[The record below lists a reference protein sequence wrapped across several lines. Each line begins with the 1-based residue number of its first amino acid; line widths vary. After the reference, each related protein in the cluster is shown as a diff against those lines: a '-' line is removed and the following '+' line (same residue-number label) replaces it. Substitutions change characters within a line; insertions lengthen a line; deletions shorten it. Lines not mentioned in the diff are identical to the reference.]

1 MSLRPHITTL
11 LLIFGLLA
19 FGIAGLSIADMFV
32 PRPYDGVVLRQA
44 ATSEIVVSEVL
55 PDSSAERAGVLPGD
69 EIRGIGRQALAH
81 PRDAA
86 EVLEDYRIGQRV
98 PYLIKR
104 PGEKVF
110 EIEVELSRR
119 SLGDGTYFYISF
131 LGFAFFFIGF
141 FVLVRQPGLVASQVF
156 FFMACLFLLL
166 LVCRLRP
173 LSYSG
178 IDTAILSVGTG
189 ALLFLPS
196 AFLHFFLIFPRPV
209 WLRAMASEG
218 RWRPLTWL
226 FLGGGWPLVYILP
239 PLVLATARLFAR
251 KTEGSWLTDAPLT
264 SWWLLATFV
273 GLGFAG
279 LVANARRIQSSRER
293 RGMVLVL
300 LGSVFGLTPFALAS
314 VVLPNQASTMFFV
327 LGVVPLVLVPITFT
341 YAIVRFQLLDIRVIL
356 RRSLLYT
363 VTTALVTSLYA
374 GGIAMFNAFFRD
386 SALARGGYF
395 PIVLALAI
403 VVLFDPVRRR
413 VQNLIDRSFF
423 AERSR
428 LQDALKELTE
438 AMTAQSDLQAVVR
451 DLAERLPQ
459 ILDIRFCGLYMVR
472 HGQLERLAGPAE
484 LPPRLAALPE
494 LQRFLAR
501 RRGLHRLDQ
510 LGSLPLR
517 SPKVAQLVETLVDAG
532 VESLADLASRRRQ
545 IGLALFSPRQGQ
557 APLEPEEQELLE
569 RLLDQASIA
578 LETGLL
584 LEERTQQAE
593 LEREMEI
600 AASIQARLLPDRLQV
615 APGWQ
620 VAAQCRPARIVGGD
634 FFTQLPAMG
643 HDGGGAV
650 VYGDVAGKSVSGA
663 LMMMAAHEALHT
675 LSMAMDGSD
684 PARLFD
690 LANRRVYQLGKRNFV
705 AMAYLSVGD
714 EQGLLRYMVAGQ
726 PPPLLRRA
734 SGTVEELPM
743 VGHRLPVGAF
753 RHGGYQVSE
762 VRLEPGDIVLG
773 YSDGVTEARSS
784 DGDFFGED
792 RLLDVVATAVH
803 ADPEELVREVSL
815 AVEAFSDSN
824 TLYDDVTLVAV
835 ARTASSMS
843 SARDPDA
850 ADRAHRATGSDL
862 GRNTSASRSSKQESR
877 STGSTGSAGR
887 IE

>member
-11 LLIFGLLA
+11 LLVFGLLA
-19 FGIAGLSIADMFV
+19 FGVAGLSIADMFV
-32 PRPYDGVVLRQA
+32 PKPYDGVVLKKTA
-44 ATSEIVVSEVL
+44 ASEIVVSEVL
-55 PDSSAERAGVLPGD
+55 PGSSAERAGLRPGD
-69 EIRGIGRQALAH
+69 EIRGIARQALAD

-86 EVLEDYRIGQRV
+86 EVLGDYRIGQRV

-131 LGFAFFFIGF
+131 LGFAFFFVGF

-156 FFMACLFLLL
+156 FFMSCLFLLL

-173 LSYSG
+173 VSYSG
-178 IDTAILSVGTG
+178 IDTAILSVGTC
-189 ALLFLPS
+189 ALLFLPA

-209 WLRAMASEG
+209 WLESLHVEG
-218 RWRPLTWL
+218 RLRPLTWL
-226 FLGGGWPLVYILP
+226 FLGGGWPLLYLLP
-239 PLVLATARLFAR
+239 PLVFAASRVLTAEAGETWLA
-251 KTEGSWLTDAPLT
+251 DAPVT

-273 GLGFAG
+273 GLGLLG
-279 LVANARRIQSSRER
+279 MVANARRIQSARER

-300 LGSVFGLTPFALAS
+300 LGSVFGLTPFAVAS
-314 VVLPNQASTMFFV
+314 VALPSQTSTTFFFF
-327 LGVVPLVLVPITFT
+327 GVVPLVLVPITFT

-386 SALARGGYF
+386 SALATGGYF
-395 PIVLALAI
+395 PIILALAI

-413 VQNLIDRSFF
+413 VQALIDRSFF

-438 AMTAQSDLQAVVR
+438 AMTAQSDLHAVVR
-451 DLAERLPQ
+451 DLAQRLPE
-459 ILDIRFCGLYMVR
+459 ILDLRFCGLYMLR
-472 HGQLERLAGPAE
+472 HGRLERIAGPDH
-484 LPPRLAALPE
+484 LPAKLRALPE

-517 SPKVAQLVETLVDAG
+517 SPKVAAWVEELANAG

-545 IGLALFSPRQGQ
+545 IGLALFSERQGQ

-600 AASIQARLLPDRLQV
+600 AASIQARLLPDRLEV
-615 APGWQ
+615 APGWR
-620 VAAQCRPARIVGGD
+620 VAAECRPARIVGGD

-643 HDGGGAV
+643 HERGGAV

-684 PARLFD
+684 PGRLFD

-705 AMAYLSVGD
+705 ALAYFSVD
-714 EQGLLRYMVAGQ
+714 EAENRLRYLVAGQ
-726 PPPLLRRA
+726 PPPLLRRVD
-734 SGTVEELPM
+734 GTVVELPLG
-743 VGHRLPVGAF
+743 GHRLPVGAF
-753 RHGGYQVSE
+753 RDGGYEVSE
-762 VRLEPGDIVLG
+762 IHLEPGEVVLG
-773 YSDGVTEARSS
+773 YSDGVTEARSP
-784 DGDFFGED
+784 DGEFFGDE
-792 RLLDVVATAVH
+792 RLVDVVSTAVS
-803 ADPEELVREVSL
+803 ATPEDLVREVSR
-815 AVEAFSDSN
+815 AVLAFSDSS
-824 TLYDDVTLVAV
+824 TLYDDVTLVAIGR
-835 ARTASSMS
+835 ADRSSRQGGGS
-843 SARDPDA
+843 EPDPDPE
-850 ADRAHRATGSDL
+850 
-862 GRNTSASRSSKQESR
+862 RNTLLSRSSKEEDR
-877 STGSTGSAGR
+877 SPAPSADDPPRR
-887 IE
+887 IP

>member
-32 PRPYDGVVLRQA
+32 PRPYDGVVLEKTA
-44 ATSEIVVSEVL
+44 ASAIVISEVL
-55 PDSSAERAGVLPGD
+55 PGSSAERAGLRPGD
-69 EIRGIGRQALAH
+69 EIRGIARQALTD

-86 EVLEDYRIGQRV
+86 DVLDDYRIGQWV

-119 SLGDGTYFYISF
+119 SLGNGTYFYISV
-131 LGFAFFFIGF
+131 LGFAFFFVGF

-156 FFMACLFLLL
+156 FFMTCLFLLL

-173 LSYSG
+173 VSYSG
-178 IDTAILSVGTG
+178 VDTAVLSVGTC
-189 ALLFLPS
+189 ALLFLPA
-196 AFLHFFLIFPRPV
+196 AFLHFFLIFPRPM
-209 WLRAMASEG
+209 WLEAMAAEG
-218 RWRPLTWL
+218 RYRLLTWL
-226 FLGGGWPLVYILP
+226 FLGGGWPLVYVLP
-239 PLVLATARLFAR
+239 PLVFAASRIFTPDSGETWLAY
-251 KTEGSWLTDAPLT
+251 APLT

-273 GLGFAG
+273 GLGLAG
-279 LVANARRIQSSRER
+279 LVANARRTRSSRER

-300 LGSVFGLTPFALAS
+300 IGSVFGLTPFAVAS
-314 VVLPNQASTMFFV
+314 VALPSQTSTTFFF

-386 SALARGGYF
+386 SALAGGGYF
-395 PIVLALAI
+395 PIILALAI

-451 DLAERLPQ
+451 DLAQRLPQ
-459 ILDIRFCGLYMVR
+459 ILDIRFCGLYMLR
-472 HGQLERLAGPAE
+472 HGRLERIAGPE
-484 LPPRLAALPE
+484 QLPERLVALPE
-494 LQRFLAR
+494 LQRYLAR

-517 SPKVAQLVETLVDAG
+517 SPKVAELLEQLADAG

-600 AASIQARLLPDRLQV
+600 AASIQARLLPDRLEV
-615 APGWQ
+615 APGWR
-620 VAAQCRPARIVGGD
+620 VAAECRPARIVGGD

-643 HDGGGAV
+643 HEGGGAV

-705 AMAYLSVGD
+705 ALAYFSVG
-714 EQGLLRYMVAGQ
+714 EEEGVLRYLVAGQ
-726 PPPLLRRA
+726 PAPLLRRNDGA
-734 SGTVEELPM
+734 VEELPLG
-743 VGHRLPVGAF
+743 GHRLPVGAF
-753 RHGGYQVSE
+753 RRGGYAVSE
-762 VRLEPGDIVLG
+762 VRLEPGDVVLG
-773 YSDGVTEARSS
+773 YSDGVTEARSAA
-784 DGDFFGED
+784 GEFFGEE
-792 RLLDVVATAVH
+792 RLVDVVATCVGAEP
-803 ADPEELVREVSL
+803 ADLVREVSK
-815 AVEAFSDSN
+815 AVESFSDSM
-824 TLYDDVTLVAV
+824 LYDDVTLVAV
-835 ARTASSMS
+835 ARAGRSADGRRSPETSSS
-843 SARDPDA
+843 DPE
-850 ADRAHRATGSDL
+850 
-862 GRNTSASRSSKQESR
+862 RNTSQSRSSKEEGRAVSEVN
-877 STGSTGSAGR
+877 SDPGAGFPGR

>member
-11 LLIFGLLA
+11 LLVFGLLA
-19 FGIAGLSIADMFV
+19 FGVAGLSIADMFL
-32 PRPYDGVVLRQA
+32 PKPYDGVVLKKTA
-44 ATSEIVVSEVL
+44 ASEIVVSEVI
-55 PDSSAERAGVLPGD
+55 PGSSAERAGLRAGD
-69 EIRGIGRQALAH
+69 EIRGIARQALTD

-86 EVLEDYRIGQRV
+86 EVLGEYRVGQRV

-104 PGEKVF
+104 QGEKV
-110 EIEVELSRR
+110 IVLEVELGRR
-119 SLGDGTYFYISF
+119 SIGDGTYFYISA
-131 LGFAFFFIGF
+131 LGFAFFFVGF
-141 FVLVRQPGLVASQVF
+141 FVLMRQPGLLASQVF

-173 LSYSG
+173 VSYSG
-178 IDTAILSVGTG
+178 VDTAILSVGTC
-189 ALLFLPS
+189 ALLFLPA

-209 WLRAMASEG
+209 WLQAMSDAG
-218 RWRPLTWL
+218 RFRVLTWL
-226 FLGGGWPLVYILP
+226 FLGRGWPLVYLLP
-239 PLVLATARLFAR
+239 PLVFAATRLVVQ
-251 KTEGSWLTDAPLT
+251 KQEGTWLSDAPMA

-273 GLGFAG
+273 GLGLAG
-279 LVANARRIQSSRER
+279 LVANARRIQSPRER
-293 RGMVLVL
+293 RGMALVLVGAL
-300 LGSVFGLTPFALAS
+300 FGLTPFAVAS
-314 VVLPNQASTMFFV
+314 IALPNQTSTTFFM
-327 LGVVPLVLVPITFT
+327 LGVVPLALVPITFT

-386 SALARGGYF
+386 TALAAGGYF
-395 PIVLALAI
+395 PIILALAI

-413 VQNLIDRSFF
+413 VQSLIDQSFF

-428 LQDALKELTE
+428 LQGALEELTE
-438 AMTAQSDLQAVVR
+438 AMTARSDLQAVVR
-451 DLAERLPQ
+451 DLVQRLPQ
-459 ILDIRFCGLYMVR
+459 ILDLRFCALYMLR
-472 HGQLERLAGPAE
+472 HGRLERLAGPE
-484 LPPRLAALPE
+484 HLPARLPALPE
-494 LQRFLAR
+494 LQEYLTR

-517 SPKVAQLVETLVDAG
+517 SHRVAELVEELTTAD
-532 VESLADLASRRRQ
+532 VESVADLASRRRQ

-600 AASIQARLLPDRLQV
+600 AASIQARLLPERLEV

-620 VAAQCRPARIVGGD
+620 VAAECRPARIVGGD
-634 FFTQLPAMG
+634 FFTQLPGMG
-643 HDGGGAV
+643 HESGGAV

-705 AMAYLSVGD
+705 ALAYLSVG
-714 EQGLLRYMVAGQ
+714 EEEGVLRYLVAGQ
-726 PPPLLRRA
+726 PPPLLRRRDG
-734 SGTVEELPM
+734 SVEELPL

-753 RHGGYQVSE
+753 RRGGYQVCE
-762 VRLEPGDIVLG
+762 VRLEPGEVVLG

-784 DGDFFGED
+784 AGEFFGEE
-792 RLLDVVATAVH
+792 RLLDVVATAVSGSP
-803 ADPEELVREVSL
+803 ADLVREVSK
-815 AVEAFSDSN
+815 AVEAFSDSQV
-824 TLYDDVTLVAV
+824 LYDDVTLVAV
-835 ARTASSMS
+835 GRSLEGPESDG
-843 SARDPDA
+843 SARSSRPTDHSDP
-850 ADRAHRATGSDL
+850 S
-862 GRNTSASRSSKQESR
+862 RNTSLSESSKEVSVGDPL
-877 STGSTGSAGR
+877 SGDPV
-887 IE
+887 